1 MASAALRRPV
11 GHEDRLSL
19 VEHLDELRSRLIVAL
34 VALVAAFSVCF
45 AFNGTLLDVVNRPLE
60 HETQKNVDKGRG
72 PLGQIK
78 KVEEGVRGFSE
89 RLDTTLAVLARPDSG
104 LPRATR
110 ALLVRQRAALRA
122 QAAQL
127 PKITGNRPVTL
138 GIGEPF
144 TNTLIVSL
152 YFAILL
158 AMPFL
163 LWQAYAFV
171 LPAFSAEERRIAL
184 PLLLMIPGL
193 FLLGVAFGYF
203 LVLPAAVK
211 FLLNF
216 NADQFNTQ
224 VRARDYYGFITM
236 LMLAMGLAFQVP
248 VGILAACKLRLTTPE
263 QLRSGRRYAI
273 VVTVVLA
280 ALLPTIDPLSLILE
294 AVPMYALY
302 ELSILLA
309 SAWGRPIGD
318 VSDEP
323 AAEGSG

>member
-1 MASAALRRPV
+1 VRRVRPIS
-11 GHEDRLSL
+11 HDDRLS
-19 VEHLDELRSRLIVAL
+19 VVDHLDELRSRLIVCVGAFVVAMGL
-34 VALVAAFSVCF
+34 TAWQNHRVLDIMNAPLPNGKEPITLGPAEAFYTTITNSAYVAL
-45 AFNGTLLDVVNRPLE
+45 
-60 HETQKNVDKGRG
+60 
-72 PLGQIK
+72 
-78 KVEEGVRGFSE
+78 
-89 RLDTTLAVLARPDSG
+89 
-104 LPRATR
+104 
-110 ALLVRQRAALRA
+110 
-122 QAAQL
+122 
-127 PKITGNRPVTL
+127 
-138 GIGEPF
+138 
-144 TNTLIVSL
+144 
-152 YFAILL
+152 LL
-158 AMPFL
+158 ALPVIL
-163 LWQAYAFV
+163 YELYAF
-171 LPAFSAEERRIAL
+171 LMPAFSPAERRVAA
-184 PLLLMIPGL
+184 PLLMLVPLL
-193 FLLGVAFGYF
+193 FITGVVFCYF
-203 LVLPAAVK
+203 VILTPAMK

-263 QLRSGRRYAI
+263 QLRRGRRYAI

-309 SAWGRPIGD
+309 AAWGQPIGD